1 VVPFHAS
8 PTDRRNRASV
18 CLLFAAL
25 GLTSGS
31 WAARIPD
38 VRDQLAGM
46 TDARWGALT
55 VSLTAGSLFALA
67 VTFLLVRRTGPRR
80 LSRIGVVVLLVNA
93 PLLAAASST
102 PVLVAGLVAQG
113 FAGNFLAM
121 AMNGQAVQVERT
133 YGRRIMSGFHATYS
147 GGQLT
152 GGVLGTIAAGSGVS
166 PAVQLT
172 GTGLLL
178 TAALLATAGWAPP
191 DVPVAPAAVGGRP
204 LRRRLSPQLLLLA
217 AIGLL
222 VSVDEGA
229 ASQWS
234 ATFTSH
240 ALDAGAAA
248 GAATFSCF
256 SVAMLVSRLAGDRVV
271 QRVGQRAFLG
281 GSSLVAAAGVGLAV
295 GVGTPAAAFA
305 GFALLGLGSGCVAPT
320 VYGLAGNQPHLSAGE
335 GVAVAAL
342 AQWPAFLLGPPVI
355 GALAG
360 AVGLRSALLLLVL
373 TSLTIAV
380 CSRRVLD
387 SRHPA
392 PPAAAA
398 VPEAGAQA

>member
-1 VVPFHAS
+1 MPVRPR
-8 PTDRRNRASV
+8 PRDRRSRVSV

-25 GLTSGS
+25 GLTQGS

-46 TDARWGALT
+46 TDARWGVLT
-55 VSLTAGSLFALA
+55 VSMTAGSLLALA
-67 VTFLLVRRTGPRR
+67 VTFLLVRRTGARR
-80 LSRIGVVVLLVNA
+80 LSRIGVAVLLVDA
-93 PLLAAASST
+93 PLLAASSST
-102 PVLVAGLVAQG
+102 PALVAGLVAQG
-113 FAGNFLAM
+113 FAGNLLAM
-121 AMNGQAVQVERT
+121 AMNAQAVQVERG
-133 YGRRIMSGFHATYS
+133 YARRIMSGFHATYS
-147 GGQLT
+147 GGQLA
-152 GGVLGTIAAGSGVS
+152 GGVLGTVAAGAGVS

-178 TAALLATAGWAPP
+178 TAALLATLGWAPP
-191 DVPVAPAAVGGRP
+191 DAGAAPTAAGGRP

-217 AIGLL
+217 AIGLM
-222 VSVDEGA
+222 VSINEGA

-234 ATFTSH
+234 ATYTSH
-240 ALDAGAAA
+240 ALDAGPAA

-271 QRVGQRAFLG
+271 QRVGQRAFLTW
-281 GSSLVAAAGVGLAV
+281 SSLVAAAGVGLAV
-295 GVGTPAAAFA
+295 GVGTPAAAFV
-305 GFALLGLGSGCVAPT
+305 GFALLGIGSGCVAPT

-342 AQWPAFLLGPPVI
+342 AQWPAFLLGPPLI

-360 AVGLRSALLLLVL
+360 AFGLRAALLLLVL
-373 TSLTIAV
+373 TSLAIAV

-387 SRHPA
+387 SGQPERTA
-392 PPAAAA
+392 QPP
-398 VPEAGAQA
+398 VPEATTQA

>member
-1 VVPFHAS
+1 MPSRPS

-18 CLLFAAL
+18 CLLFVAL
-25 GLTSGS
+25 GLTQGS

-38 VRDQLAGM
+38 VRDQLTGM

-55 VSLTAGSLFALA
+55 VSMTAGSLLALV
-67 VTFLLVRRTGPRR
+67 VTFLLVGRTGSRR
-80 LSRIGVVVLLVNA
+80 LSRVGVVVLLVDA
-93 PLLAAASST
+93 PLLAGASTT

-113 FAGNFLAM
+113 FAGNVLAM
-121 AMNGQAVQVERT
+121 AMNAQAVQVERS
-133 YGRRIMSGFHATYS
+133 YARRIMSGFHASYS

-152 GGVLGTIAAGSGVS
+152 GGVLGTVAAGAGIA

-178 TAALLATAGWAPP
+178 TAALLATLGWAPP
-191 DVPVAPAAVGGRP
+191 DAPATPTTAGGRP
-204 LRRRLSPQLLLLA
+204 LRRRLSPQLVLLA
-217 AIGLL
+217 AIGLM
-222 VSVDEGA
+222 VSINEGA

-234 ATFTSH
+234 ATYTSH

-271 QRVGQRAFLG
+271 QRVGQRAFLTW
-281 GSSLVAAAGVGLAV
+281 SSLVAAAGVGLAV
-295 GVGTPAAAFA
+295 GIGTPAAAFA
-305 GFALLGLGSGCVAPT
+305 GFALLGIGSGCVAPT

-342 AQWPAFLLGPPVI
+342 AQWPAFLLGPPLI

-360 AVGLRSALLLLVL
+360 AFGLRTVLLLLVA
-373 TSLTIAV
+373 TSLAIAL
-380 CSRRVLD
+380 CSRWVLD

-392 PPAAAA
+392 QAARPP
-398 VPEAGAQA
+398 VPEATAQA

>member
-1 VVPFHAS
+1 VVPVHPR
-8 PTDRRNRASV
+8 PTDRRNRVSV

-25 GLTSGS
+25 GLTQGS

-46 TDARWGALT
+46 TDARWGVLT
-55 VSLTAGSLFALA
+55 VSMTAGSLLALV
-67 VTFLLVRRTGPRR
+67 VTFLVVRRTGPRR
-80 LSRIGVVVLLVNA
+80 LSRVGVVVLLVNA

-102 PVLVAGLVAQG
+102 PALVAGLVAQG

-121 AMNGQAVQVERT
+121 AMNAQAVQVERN
-133 YGRRIMSGFHATYS
+133 YARRIMSVFHATYS

-152 GGVLGTIAAGSGVS
+152 GGVLGTIAAGAGIA

-178 TAALLATAGWAPP
+178 TAALLATLGWAPP
-191 DVPVAPAAVGGRP
+191 DAPVAPVTAGGRP

-217 AIGLL
+217 VIGLM
-222 VSVDEGA
+222 VSINEGA

-234 ATFTSH
+234 ATYTSH
-240 ALDAGAAA
+240 ALDAGPAA

-271 QRVGQRAFLG
+271 QRVGQRAFLTW
-281 GSSLVAAAGVGLAV
+281 SSLVAAAGIGVAV
-295 GVGTPAAAFA
+295 GIGTPPAAFA
-305 GFALLGLGSGCVAPT
+305 GFALLGIGSGCVAPT

-342 AQWPAFLLGPPVI
+342 AQWPAFLVGPPLI
-355 GALAG
+355 GAVAG

-373 TSLTIAV
+373 TSLAIAV
-380 CSRRVLD
+380 SSRWVVDRGQPAAT
-387 SRHPA
+387 SPA
-392 PPAAAA
+392 P
-398 VPEAGAQA
+398 VPEATAQA